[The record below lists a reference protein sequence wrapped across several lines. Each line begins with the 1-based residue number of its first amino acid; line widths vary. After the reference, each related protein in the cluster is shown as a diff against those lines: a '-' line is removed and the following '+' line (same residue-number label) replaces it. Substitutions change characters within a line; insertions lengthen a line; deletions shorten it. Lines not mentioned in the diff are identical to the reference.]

1 MPDYENIFLTFK
13 LHDNW
18 LEPNHDVPVRLA
30 TCMINLC
37 WRKKIDSIPTS
48 ISVIKFILITVG
60 EVLGIRLL
68 FEPPRRV
75 QPEKKRQIPRFHH
88 KSCHHRRQHPVHR
101 VTSRSIWCREGTE
114 PSARFVARS
123 KSTPAGRGQWLA
135 VLEVIGGYAP
145 LEGHRRYSP
154 LPVQEGLA
162 HTSCLPWT
170 MANLRRSY
178 PPRYIDFPHAAKKAM
193 HKITDYLQH
202 AHTTDS

>member
-68 FEPPRRV
+68 FEPLKEFN
-75 QPEKKRQIPRFHH
+75 QKK
-88 KSCHHRRQHPVHR
+88 K
-101 VTSRSIWCREGTE
+101 G
-114 PSARFVARS
+114 
-123 KSTPAGRGQWLA
+123 KYL
-135 VLEVIGGYAP
+135 
-145 LEGHRRYSP
+145 
-154 LPVQEGLA
+154 
-162 HTSCLPWT
+162 
-170 MANLRRSY
+170 
-178 PPRYIDFPHAAKKAM
+178 DFTISHA
-193 HKITDYLQH
+193 ITDASIQFIE
-202 AHTTDS
+202 